1 MYTTISK
8 SINTICQ
15 VQKIESSMLV
25 WLDPLIDVH
34 GHVKVK
40 VKVHVHKTTT
50 DTN

>member
-25 WLDPLIDVH
+25 
-34 GHVKVK
+34 
-40 VKVHVHKTTT
+40 
-50 DTN
+50 

>member
-8 SINTICQ
+8 RINTICQ
-15 VQKIESSMLV
+15 VYKIDSSMLV

-40 VKVHVHKTTT
+40 VHVHKTTT
-50 DTN
+50 DTI